1 MKWVIPAKTFLLGEY
16 VAMGGG
22 PAIVL
27 TTSPCFDVS
36 LSKKPGCYGIH
47 EDSPAGVFWSRAAH
61 HEGLLWSDP
70 YQGRGGMGASSAQ
83 FLGAYLADA
92 HRQKKM
98 LSSKTMLDEYMA
110 VAWSGEGRR
119 PSGYD
124 VLAQASHGCV
134 FIHQEDARYA
144 SYAWD
149 FHDLAFILVHTG
161 QKLATHDHLKHVQLP
176 ESMASLTS
184 LVLLA
189 RDAFQRSD
197 SGQLID
203 VVNAYQAEL
212 SRMHLVAPRTQEQL
226 DRLAQEPHVLA
237 MKGCGAM
244 GADVLLL
251 LVPSE
256 RLALVADTLS
266 AQGYSLL
273 ATPDQLHQGPGFL
286 L

>member
-36 LSKKPGCYGIH
+36 LSEKPGCFGIH
-47 EDSPAGVFWSRAAH
+47 NDSPAGVFWSRAAH

-92 HRQKKM
+92 YRQKKT
-98 LSSKTMLDEYMA
+98 LNSTTMLAEYMR
-110 VAWSGEGRR
+110 VAWSGAGLR

-124 VLAQASHGCV
+124 VLAQASEGCV
-134 FIHQEDARYA
+134 FIHQEQACYT
-144 SYAWD
+144 SHAWD

-176 ESMASLTS
+176 ESMVSLAS
-184 LVLLA
+184 LVLFA
-189 RDAFQRSD
+189 REAFQRSD
-197 SGQLID
+197 GGQLID
-203 VVNAYQAEL
+203 AVNAYQAEL
-212 SRMHLVAPRTQEQL
+212 SRMRLVAPHTQDQL
-226 DRLAQEPHVLA
+226 DRLSQEPHLLA

-256 RLALVADTLS
+256 RLVLVADTLS

-273 ATPDQLHQGPGFL
+273 ATSEQLHQGPGFL